1 MTVDIVSYTFVS
13 TVGKKWQ
20 PISQVQFN
28 GGPQWIRS
36 DVLLSDIGLSGL
48 LDRLLTR
55 TLWRGLSPLFN
66 YWLTT
71 QVTVNLKRP
80 QPSYHGSG
88 CQLLTAVVGQPATP
102 TPSFQ
107 PSIRTDEQ
115 RFSPGGLVISTGNFM
130 TYTYLNCVCVSCE
143 SEAINVCQTLYL
155 CKQRSCQ
162 WVAVVWCMIIFWDD
176 AIDWGFWGV

>member
-1 MTVDIVSYTFVS
+1 MDIVSYPFVS

-28 GGPQWIRS
+28 VGLQCIRS
-36 DVLLSDIGLSGL
+36 DVLHPDTGISLVS

-55 TLWRGLSPLFN
+55 TLWRGLRPLFHF
-66 YWLTT
+66 WLTT
-71 QVTVNLKRP
+71 QVTVSLKRP

-107 PSIRTDEQ
+107 PSVRTDKQ

-130 TYTYLNCVCVSCE
+130 THAYLNCALWIRNNKCLS
-143 SEAINVCQTLYL
+143 N
-155 CKQRSCQ
+155 
-162 WVAVVWCMIIFWDD
+162 IIRL
-176 AIDWGFWGV
+176 